1 MMPEQYFTLYARS
14 NKYQE
19 MEKRDYY
26 SDFEV
31 ACEMAE
37 ELVRQGFV
45 EAKVKDETG
54 KTVYMIN
61 N

>member
-1 MMPEQYFTLYARS
+1 MMPEYFTLYARS
-14 NKYQE
+14 NEYQE

-31 ACEMAE
+31 ACKMAE

-45 EAKVKDETG
+45 EAKVKDEAG
-54 KTVYMIN
+54 KTVYHITN
-61 N
+61 